1 MIAHRHAAAVLAA
14 LVLVSCA
21 ACDLL
26 TQADAEALAQEVSGS
41 LSSTL
46 DDAVGKD
53 PGQCSYTLGAD
64 TPPKTI
70 SLIVRRAASPEQAAG
85 QQEAAESGLQ
95 SLSYSARIEKV
106 AGLGDDAFWV
116 GGQLDQLHVR
126 RGDTLLNFTVQVD
139 KQPLAAARTLAGKA
153 LARLARQPGKPH
165 A

>member
-1 MIAHRHAAAVLAA
+1 LP
-14 LVLVSCA
+14 A
-21 ACDLL
+21 ACELL

-53 PGQCSYTLGAD
+53 PSQCSYTLGAD

-70 SLIVRRAASPEQAAG
+70 SLIVRRAASAEQAAG
-85 QQEAAESGLQ
+85 QQEAAESGFQ
-95 SLSYSARIEKV
+95 SLSYSARIRKINGV
-106 AGLGDDAFWV
+106 GDSAFWV

-139 KQPLAAARTLAGKA
+139 KEDPLAAALVLAGKA